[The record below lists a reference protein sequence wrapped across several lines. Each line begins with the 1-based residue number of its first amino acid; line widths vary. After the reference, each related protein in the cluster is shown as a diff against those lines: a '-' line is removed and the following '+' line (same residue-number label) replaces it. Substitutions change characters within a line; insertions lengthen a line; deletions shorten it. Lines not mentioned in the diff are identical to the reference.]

1 MKKNITEMIRA
12 VVFFLMSSPF
22 IYMGVCGIFEN
33 QILKAVIFILLA
45 VCLIAAGF
53 AFLFLGRN
61 ADKNSTNEN
70 RN

>member
-1 MKKNITEMIRA
+1 MIRA

-33 QILKAVIFILLA
+33 QIFKAVIFILLA